1 MANDFIAVLA
11 CGVLEWNIRRL
22 AEELPPGSLLIEV
35 LPAQLHQN
43 PARLRELL
51 QGRIDELSPTPGL
64 KGIVLGYGVC
74 GRGTLEL
81 VARNVP
87 LVMSRTQDCIG
98 ISLGSHQRY
107 TEEFA
112 ARPGTRY
119 LTHGW
124 YEKTIERSPREQ
136 FHTERNRSLFGD
148 TYEELATRYGEDNAD
163 FICRFRDSWKRN
175 YQRAAYIRF
184 AGEAEPAPG
193 ERATTSMARELHWEH
208 EVLAGDES
216 LLRALLAGDWLD
228 RRILVVPPGHRTT
241 GAPGDEVVSFT
252 SGVESHLDQVLSRYR
267 RPHELPKPE
276 REGLGLGIDTGGTYT
291 DAVVYDFATGR
302 VLASAK
308 SPTVHTDLLS
318 GIRGAL
324 AEMPR
329 ELLAKVGRV
338 GLSTTLA
345 TNAFV
350 EHKGRPVGLL
360 LMSPFAVNE
369 SEYPFRFVRHVAG
382 ALTMDGN
389 ERVAVCPDEIAAVSR
404 QALAAGCEAIAV
416 SGFGGVVNPAHERQV
431 ADIALKISGLHAVC
445 GHELTS
451 RLNFIERATTAA
463 MNARLVPLVES
474 LIESVEQALA
484 EYGLTDCRIM
494 MVKGDGSQ
502 MLAAAAKATPVE
514 TVLSG
519 PAASVVGAARI
530 TGCQNAVVADM
541 GGTTLDVAI
550 LRHGLPAMREEGAR
564 IGDFATSVAAMAV
577 QTVGLGG
584 DSEIDLSGW
593 PQVAIGPRRVVP
605 LCRLDELAPGFA
617 ARYVEELPDA
627 ISRACGSADV
637 VALAPG
643 ANPAGNRVLGQLADG
658 PLLLGILARRL
669 NRAQPDQ
676 LNWRELEGEGRLLR
690 HGLTLTDIL
699 HIEGTF
705 QRFSAAPSQACLRLW
720 SMLLETTVDELV
732 AAIYQEFRRLVADT
746 VLRAALPAECPWTTA
761 GSMRLRRWL
770 TDHFAAGDSNLPLAI
785 NLGLGMPLVGVG
797 APAPIL
803 FPQLSKVF
811 GCEILVSEYSG
822 VANAVGAIAG
832 DVMLRETATIRMP
845 DDGTFVCSWRGGSR
859 RANNL
864 DEALAACEK
873 ALCQCLRE
881 QAKANDIAYT
891 EPAFSAAPS
900 QAETREGSLLLG
912 VTLVGELRG

>member
-1 MANDFIAVLA
+1 MANDCIAVLA

-22 AEELPPGSLLIEV
+22 AEELPPNSLLVEI

-87 LVMSRTQDCIG
+87 LALPRTQDCIG

-107 TEEFA
+107 AEEFA

-124 YEKTIERSPREQ
+124 YEKTVERSPREQ
-136 FHTERNRSLFGD
+136 YHTDRNRSLFGES
-148 TYEELATRYGEDNAD
+148 YEELTARYGGDNAD

-184 AGEAEPAPG
+184 PGEADAAPG
-193 ERATTSMARELHWEH
+193 ETATRSMARELGWEH

-216 LLRALLAGDWLD
+216 LLRALLVGDWLD

-241 GAPGDEVVSFT
+241 GAPGEEVVSFA
-252 SGVESHLDQVLSRYR
+252 SGVDSHLDQVLSRYR

-276 REGLGLGIDTGGTYT
+276 REGIGLGIDTGGTYT

-308 SPTVHTDLLS
+308 SPTVHADLLR

-324 AEMPR
+324 AELPSA
-329 ELLAKVGRV
+329 LLRQVGRV

-360 LMSPFAVNE
+360 LLSPFAVNE
-369 SEYPFRFVRHVAG
+369 ADYPFRFVRHVAG
-382 ALTMDGN
+382 ALTMEGN
-389 ERVAVCPDEIAAVSR
+389 EREPVCPAEIAAVSR

-431 ADIALKISGLHAVC
+431 ADIALATTGLHAVC

-451 RLNFIERATTAA
+451 RLNFVERATTAA

-484 EYGLTDCRIM
+484 DYGLTECRIM

-502 MLAAAAKATPVE
+502 MLASAAKATPVE

-530 TGCQNAVVADM
+530 TGCQDAVVADM

-593 PQVAIGPRRVVP
+593 PRVSIGPRRVVP

-617 ARYVEELPDA
+617 ARYVEDLPDA
-627 ISRACGSADV
+627 ISRAVGSADV
-637 VALAPG
+637 VALVAG
-643 ANPAGNRVLGQLADG
+643 TDATGNRVLNQLADG
-658 PLLLGILARRL
+658 PLLLGTLARRL

-676 LNWRELEGEGRLLR
+676 LNWRELESEGRLLR
-690 HGLTLTDIL
+690 HGLTLTDVL
-699 HIEGTF
+699 HVEGTF
-705 QRFSAAPSQACLRLW
+705 QRFSTAPARECMQLW
-720 SMLLETTVDELV
+720 ALLLETSVEVLV
-732 AAIYQEFRRLVADT
+732 QAVYQEFRRLVADT
-746 VLRAALPAECPWTTA
+746 VLRAALPDDCPWPQA
-761 GSMRLRRWL
+761 GSLPLRRWL
-770 TDHFAAGDSNLPLAI
+770 TDHFAAGDSSLAVSL

-797 APAPIL
+797 APTPSL
-803 FPQLSKVF
+803 FPQLGRVF
-811 GCEILVSEYSG
+811 GCEVLVSEYAG

-859 RANNL
+859 RATNL

-873 ALCQCLRE
+873 GLCQCLRE
-881 QAKANDIAYT
+881 QAEANEIAYS